1 MSKWGCRYSGT
12 CKRTWIVPN
21 SVFCFSTTINCNCWI
36 IMCKVLKV
44 RRSFC
49 WVYLYCMLELDPKL
63 LSCRISLA
71 SLALLILQRRS
82 VGCSLVALY
91 CFFLL
96 KQWMLVRLITSWCC
110 CWFHIT
116 KKKKKKKAE
125 NKSWQTKKDVTCW
138 HCQYTICCCQ
148 TRWMEA

>member
-1 MSKWGCRYSGT
+1 MSKWGRRYSGT

-44 RRSFC
+44 RGSFC
-49 WVYLYCMLELDPKL
+49 WVYLYCMLELDSKL

-71 SLALLILQRRS
+71 SLALLILQRWSGGR
-82 VGCSLVALY
+82 SLVALY

-116 KKKKKKKAE
+116 KKKNAEINLDKQKKMWLVDIISIQSAAF
-125 NKSWQTKKDVTCW
+125 S
-138 HCQYTICCCQ
+138 CQ